1 MGRGFPIKRKNEKSK
16 LMQKLLSLL
25 EKERKFNY
33 FTSEINEILA
43 SETKDLLHSKSL
55 ELYINL
61 SFEEDEAKNHW
72 ENIIKNIDFMKSQLN
87 REIGLRVA
95 IVDYFINHT
104 EMMKEPIVVEMRVF
118 KENEKLALVDSLTGL
133 FNKRYYDIA
142 VRKEYK
148 KALRFN
154 QIFSLFLLDLD
165 DFKKINDTK
174 GHLFGDEVLANFG
187 KFLSYSSREED
198 IICRYGGEEYIV
210 ILPETT
216 GDGALMYAERLRKR
230 LKEEV
235 FFKTHK
241 ITFSGGI
248 STFPYNGKDL
258 EDLFKSVDKSLYAAK
273 YAGKDCIIKSTG
285 DKRRFKRFNKT
296 WKIQY
301 QCLRDSFKDPHFEEV
316 VTQDISMGGLRFE
329 TKEDLKI
336 DSPILIKLGI
346 PVNDEILVSGKIIW
360 VKRMNEELLSYGVKF
375 NDIETEDANKLKK
388 ILPEKF
394 QNLSYENYI

>member
-1 MGRGFPIKRKNEKSK
+1 MPR
-16 LMQKLLSLL
+16 LLALL
-25 EKERKFNY
+25 AMERKFNY
-33 FTSEINEILA
+33 FTFEINAIL
-43 SETKDLLHSKSL
+43 SSGTKELFYSKLL
-55 ELYINL
+55 ELFINL
-61 SFEEDEAKNHW
+61 NFGEDEAKNHW
-72 ENIIKNIDFMKSQLN
+72 ENIINNIDFMKNHLN

-133 FNKRYYDIA
+133 FNKRFYDIT

-165 DFKKINDTK
+165 DFKKVNDTK

-187 KFLSYSSREED
+187 KFLSLSSREED
-198 IICRYGGEEYIV
+198 IICRYGGEEFIV

-216 GDGALMYAERLRKR
+216 GDGALMYAERIREI
-230 LKEEV
+230 LKEDN
-235 FFKTHK
+235 FFKKHK

-258 EDLFKSVDKSLYAAK
+258 EELFKSVDKSLYAAK

-285 DKRRFKRFNKT
+285 NKRRFKRFNKSR
-296 WKIQY
+296 KIQY
-301 QCLRDSFKDPHFEEV
+301 QCLGDSFNDNKPQIKEV
-316 VTQDISMGGLRFE
+316 ITQDISVGGLRFE
-329 TKEDLKI
+329 SQEDLKL
-336 DSPILIKLGI
+336 DSLILLKLGI
-346 PVNDEILVSGKIIW
+346 PDDAELVISGKVMW
-360 VKRMNEELLSYGVKF
+360 VKRINKELFSYGVKF
-375 NDIETEDANKLKK
+375 NDIDTKDANKLKK
-388 ILPEKF
+388 ILPDQF
-394 QNLSYENYI
+394 QNLACEYYM

>member
-1 MGRGFPIKRKNEKSK
+1 MKYKNDKSK
-16 LMQKLLSLL
+16 LRQRLLSLL
-25 EKERKFNY
+25 EMERKFNY
-33 FTSEINEILA
+33 FTLEINEILA
-43 SETKDLLHSKSL
+43 SRTKELFYSNLL
-55 ELYINL
+55 ELFINL
-61 SFEEDEAKNHW
+61 NFGEDEAKNHW
-72 ENIIKNIDFMKSQLN
+72 ENIINNIDFMKDHLN

-118 KENEKLALVDSLTGL
+118 KENEKRALVDSLTGL
-133 FNKRYYDIA
+133 FNKRFYDIT
-142 VRKEYK
+142 VKKEYK

-154 QIFSLFLLDLD
+154 QIFSLVLLDLD

-187 KFLSYSSREED
+187 KFLSLSSREED
-198 IICRYGGEEYIV
+198 IICRYGGEEFIV

-216 GDGALMYAERLRKR
+216 GDGALMYAERVRKI
-230 LKEEV
+230 LKEDD
-235 FFKTHK
+235 FFKKHK

-258 EDLFKSVDKSLYAAK
+258 EELFISVDKSLYAAK

-285 DKRRFKRFNKT
+285 DNRRFKRFNKS

-301 QCLRDSFKDPHFEEV
+301 QCLGDSFDKTQIEEV
-316 VTQDISMGGLRFE
+316 ISQDISIGGLKFE
-329 TKEDLKI
+329 SKKDLKI
-336 DSPILIKLGI
+336 DSLILLKLDI
-346 PVNDEILVSGKIIW
+346 PDNDELILSGKVIW
-360 VKRMNEELLSYGVKF
+360 VKRINKELFSYGVKF
-375 NDIETEDANKLKK
+375 NDIDTKDANKLKE

-394 QNLSYENYI
+394 QNLSYEYYL

>member
-1 MGRGFPIKRKNEKSK
+1 MKSKHEKSK
-16 LMQKLLSLL
+16 LMQRLLSLL

-33 FTSEINEILA
+33 FTFEINGIL
-43 SETKDLLHSKSL
+43 SSSPKELLYSKSL
-55 ELYINL
+55 ELFINL
-61 SFEEDEAKNHW
+61 NFEEDEAKDHW
-72 ENIIKNIDFMKSQLN
+72 KNIIHNIDFMKNQLN

-165 DFKKINDTK
+165 DFKRINDTK

-198 IICRYGGEEYIV
+198 IICRYGGEEFIV

-216 GDGALMYAERLRKR
+216 GDGALMFAERIRKI

-235 FFKTHK
+235 FFKKHK

-248 STFPYNGKDL
+248 STFPFNGKEL
-258 EDLFKSVDKSLYAAK
+258 EELFKSVDKSLYAAK

-301 QCLRDSFKDPHFEEV
+301 QCLQDSFKNPHFEEV
-316 VTQDISMGGLRFE
+316 ITQDISIGGLRFE
-329 TKEDLKI
+329 SKQDLKI
-336 DSPILIKLGI
+336 DSLILLKLGI
-346 PVNDEILVSGKIIW
+346 PVNDEILISGKVMW
-360 VKRMNEELLSYGVKF
+360 VKRINKEVSSYGVRF
-375 NDIETEDANKLKK
+375 NDIDTNDVTKLKK
-388 ILPEKF
+388 ILPDKF
-394 QNLSYENYI
+394 QNLSYEYHM

>member
-1 MGRGFPIKRKNEKSK
+1 MKHKNDTSK
-16 LMQKLLSLL
+16 LKQKLISLL
-25 EKERKFNY
+25 ERERKFNY

-43 SETKDLLHSKSL
+43 SDLKDLLYSKSL
-55 ELYINL
+55 ELFINL
-61 SFEEDEAKNHW
+61 SFEENEAKNHW

-165 DFKKINDTK
+165 DFKKVNDTK

-187 KFLSYSSREED
+187 QFLSYSSREED
-198 IICRYGGEEYIV
+198 IICRYGGEEFIV

-235 FFKTHK
+235 FFKKHI

-273 YAGKDCIIKSTG
+273 YNGKDCIIKSTG
-285 DKRRFKRFNKT
+285 DKRRFKRFNRT

-301 QCLRDSFKDPHFEEV
+301 QCLSDSFDEPQFEEV
-316 VTQDISMGGLRFE
+316 ITQDISIGGLRFE
-329 TKEDLKI
+329 SKADLKI
-336 DSPILIKLGI
+336 DSPILLKLGI
-346 PVNDEILVSGKIIW
+346 PVNDEILVSGKVMW
-360 VKRMNEELLSYGVKF
+360 VKRIDKELFSYGIKF
-375 NDIETEDANKLKK
+375 NDIDTDDANKLKK

-394 QNLSYENYI
+394 QNLSYENYF